1 MKNAGPPR
9 MTSPRWGSRTKR
21 TVVIGA
27 LIALGFIVWNLK
39 EVVPL
44 LIVSTLLSYLLW
56 PLMNFIE
63 RRVLFVFPFPTRTLA
78 VLFTFVVVIAAFVV
92 IIILIVPT
100 LVNQITE
107 VGGSLPE
114 FIEETGAEIEEL
126 LSKPI
131 TLNGRPVLFN
141 GEPII
146 PLERI
151 EEITGEGE
159 ISNLIQSE
167 NIDFVQMLS
176 ALLGSVGSLSG
187 PAFSIV
193 GGAFDA
199 VINVAFLIMIMFYL
213 TRDGEK
219 FAESFVGII
228 PESYRGDMRR
238 LFYELGQ
245 IWDAYL
251 RGQLVLSVSVGV
263 AVYVVA
269 LVLGLPNAPI
279 LGLLS
284 GLLEFLP
291 TLGPFLAMVPAVI
304 LALLTQSSTLPFL
317 SGIPFALLVS
327 VVWVGIQNVEAIFLV
342 PRVMGSQLN
351 LHPVVV
357 IIAVITG
364 ANVAGIMGIVLAAP
378 FTASIRL
385 IGQYFY
391 GKVFD
396 TNPFPTMKADPDSP
410 SPGIVIR
417 AFQTAQRFAL
427 YIFRKAI
434 MLRRPVAVSSATE
447 AVDVSTIAKNE
458 EEILF

>member
-1 MKNAGPPR
+1 M
-9 MTSPRWGSRTKR
+9 
-21 TVVIGA
+21 
-27 LIALGFIVWNLK
+27 GFIIWNLR
-39 EVVPL
+39 EIVPL
-44 LIVSTLLSYLLW
+44 LIVATLLSYLLW

-63 RRVLFVFPFPTRTLA
+63 RRVLFILPFPTRTLS
-78 VLFTFVVVIAAFVV
+78 VLLTFVLVIAAFVTV
-92 IIILIVPT
+92 IILIVPT
-100 LVNQITE
+100 LVNQIAD
-107 VGGSLPE
+107 VGGSLPD
-114 FIEETGAEIEEL
+114 FIEETGTEIEAW

-167 NIDFVQMLS
+167 NIDFVQILS
-176 ALLGSVGSLSG
+176 ALLGSLGSLSG
-187 PAFSIV
+187 PAFTIV

-219 FAESFVGII
+219 FAERFVHII
-228 PESYRGDMRR
+228 PESYRGDIRR
-238 LFYELGQ
+238 LFYELGR

-251 RGQLVLSVSVGV
+251 RGQLVLSVSVGI
-263 AVYVVA
+263 AVYVAA

-284 GLLEFLP
+284 ALLEFLP

-304 LALLTQSSTLPFL
+304 LALFSESSTLPFL

-327 VVWVGIQNVEAIFLV
+327 IVWVGIQNVEAIFLV

-364 ANVAGIMGIVLAAP
+364 ANVAGVMGIVLAAP
-378 FTASIRL
+378 FTATIRL

-391 GKVFD
+391 GKIFD
-396 TNPFPTMKADPDSP
+396 TNPFPTMKAGVDVP

-417 AFQTAQRFAL
+417 AFQAGQHFVL
-427 YIFRKAI
+427 YIFRRVGMIRPPIPIPSAADAAEIPAI
-434 MLRRPVAVSSATE
+434 SN
-447 AVDVSTIAKNE
+447 NE
-458 EEILF
+458 EERLF

>member
-1 MKNAGPPR
+1 MKHAVPPS

-27 LIALGFIVWNLK
+27 LVALGFIVWNLK

-44 LIVSTLLSYLLW
+44 LIVATLLSYLLW
-56 PLMNFIE
+56 PLMNFID
-63 RRVLFVFPFPTRTLA
+63 RRVLIVLPFPTRTLS
-78 VLFTFVVVIAAFVV
+78 VLLTFIVVIATIVA

-114 FIEETGAEIEEL
+114 FIEETGTEIEEW

-159 ISNLIQSE
+159 IGNLIQSE
-167 NIDFVQMLS
+167 NIDFVQILS
-176 ALLGSVGSLSG
+176 ALLGSLGSLSG

-213 TRDGEK
+213 TRDGER
-219 FAESFVGII
+219 FAAAFVEIV
-228 PESYRGDMRR
+228 PESYRGDIRR

-251 RGQLVLSVSVGV
+251 RGQLVLSVTVGI
-263 AVYVVA
+263 AVYVAA

-284 GLLEFLP
+284 ALLEFLP
-291 TLGPFLAMVPAVI
+291 TLGPGLAMLPAVI
-304 LALLTQSSTLPFL
+304 LALFSESSTLPFL
-317 SGIPFALLVS
+317 SGIPFAVLVS

-364 ANVAGIMGIVLAAP
+364 ANVAGVMGIVLAAP
-378 FTASIRL
+378 FTATIRL

-391 GKVFD
+391 GKIFD
-396 TNPFPTMKADPDSP
+396 TNPFPTVKADLAAP

-417 AFQTAQRFAL
+417 AFQTTQRFSLFA
-427 YIFRKAI
+427 IRKAG
-434 MLRRPVAVSSATE
+434 MFRSPVAVSPA
-447 AVDVSTIAKNE
+447 DVSTISKNE
-458 EEILF
+458 EERLL